1 MPDASSSPPPS
12 SPPAPLRERILA
24 EATRLFGERGYAA
37 TSVREVAEAAGC
49 TKPALY
55 YHFGSKESLFLAA
68 LRAETDALNRLVE
81 APIAEETSVRDHL
94 VLALSRFFDH
104 VRADVVGVR
113 LVMLADLRPEPGQP
127 AFDFASIRD
136 RHLARTR
143 EILELGVERGE
154 IRRDVRLDD
163 ALFALTGLIDQRL
176 QAWLQGEPLDA
187 DLSERL
193 VSLFFHGVAS

>member
-1 MPDASSSPPPS
+1 
-12 SPPAPLRERILA
+12 LRERILA

-81 APIAEETSVRDHL
+81 VPIRDGMSVREHL
-94 VLALSRFFDH
+94 VHALARFFDH
-104 VRADVVGVR
+104 LREDVVGVR

-143 EILELGVERGE
+143 ELLELGVERGE
-154 IRRDVRLDD
+154 LRRDVRLDD

-176 QAWLQGEPLDA
+176 QAWLHGEPLDV

-193 VSLFFHGVAS
+193 VSLFFHGVAP

>member
-1 MPDASSSPPPS
+1 MPDASSSPPTS
-12 SPPAPLRERILA
+12 SPAPTLRDRILA

-37 TSVREVAEAAGC
+37 TSVREVAEASGC

-68 LRAETDALNRLVE
+68 LRAETDTLNRLVE
-81 APIAEETSVRDHL
+81 APIPDGMTVRQHL
-94 VLALSRFFDH
+94 VNTLDRFFDH
-104 VRADVVGVR
+104 LRDDVVGVR

-127 AFDFASIRD
+127 TFDFASIRD

-143 EILELGVERGE
+143 ELLELGVVRGE
-154 IRRDVRLDD
+154 LRSDLRLDD
-163 ALFALTGLIDQRL
+163 AVFALTGLIDQRL
-176 QAWLQGEPLDA
+176 QAWLQGEPLDL

-193 VSLFFHGVAS
+193 VLLFFHGVAP

>member
-1 MPDASSSPPPS
+1 
-12 SPPAPLRERILA
+12 
-24 EATRLFGERGYAA
+24 
-37 TSVREVAEAAGC
+37 
-49 TKPALY
+49 
-55 YHFGSKESLFLAA
+55 
-68 LRAETDALNRLVE
+68 
-81 APIAEETSVRDHL
+81 
-94 VLALSRFFDH
+94 